1 MNALPCRYC
10 LLLIFTD
17 GYWPFDYATDQVDER
32 YGLAKVATLI
42 DSVRQAT
49 PNLLLLDAGDFLQGN
64 QLAEYYARED
74 ASSPNHPLLAAMELL
89 EFDATVVGNHEFNFG
104 VPYLDK
110 TYSTTFRTRSGW

>member
-1 MNALPCRYC
+1 MSIYRVLPG
-10 LLLIFTD
+10 LLMLILLSCTAAEQRPSELKPGERTTLQILSTTD
-17 GYWPFDYATDQVDER
+17 LHGWVLPFDYATDQVDER

-74 ASSPNHPLLAAMELL
+74 ASSPNHPLLAAMG
-89 EFDATVVGNHEFNFG
+89 AA
-104 VPYLDK
+104 
-110 TYSTTFRTRSGW
+110 RI